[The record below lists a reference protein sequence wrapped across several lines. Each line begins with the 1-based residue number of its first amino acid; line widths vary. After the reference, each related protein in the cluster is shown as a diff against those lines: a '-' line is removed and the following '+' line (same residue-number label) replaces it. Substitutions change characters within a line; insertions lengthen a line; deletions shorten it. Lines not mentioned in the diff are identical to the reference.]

1 MSDIALMT
9 SPPVMVFLLL
19 FFQIAKLFSKGL
31 TNFSNSMSDIAL
43 MTSPPVMVF
52 LLLFCAAVFAE
63 EVAYSTNTLAA
74 LAIAAF
80 ASLETLHVFGRQ
92 SLIILVT
99 MEVGRFKSSGLS
111 AIF

>member
-1 MSDIALMT
+1 MIVT
-9 SPPVMVFLLL
+9 
-19 FFQIAKLFSKGL
+19 
-31 TNFSNSMSDIAL
+31 FSNSMSDIAL

-74 LAIAAF
+74 WCNIVYSIETDQTVRPFLFTLAIAAF

-99 MEVGRFKSSGLS
+99 IEVGRFKSSGLS